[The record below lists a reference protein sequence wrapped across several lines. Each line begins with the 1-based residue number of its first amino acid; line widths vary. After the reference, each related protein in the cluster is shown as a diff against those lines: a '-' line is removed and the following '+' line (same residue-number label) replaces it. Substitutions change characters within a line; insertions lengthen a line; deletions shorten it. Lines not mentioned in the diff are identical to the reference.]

1 MPQKGPSRRHAK
13 PRVRALAWGIAAL
26 LLTAL
31 FVARGFPYERLS
43 PLLTAA
49 VARSTPL
56 TLHVQELAPSLSLLG
71 PGIRATDLR
80 ITAPDGAVI
89 RVDALRLRPAWSLCW
104 LRLRPCF
111 RLALALAGGSAD
123 GTLGSEPSFAGEL
136 AGIDLAQ
143 LPLATLWPGGALA
156 GRLDATVDLSSGAG
170 GPEGSIALQAREG
183 SIGLPRLPLPLPF
196 ETLSARLALGG
207 DAMVRIEELELLG
220 PGLELRGEGQV
231 GRAADFAQA
240 PLDLR
245 IEFEAQAPL
254 ANGLRSFGV
263 RVGRDGRGALQLTG
277 TPTRP
282 VVE

>member
-1 MPQKGPSRRHAK
+1 MPRKGLSRWLGTPGLRK
-13 PRVRALAWGIAAL
+13 LAWGVAAL

-31 FVARGFPYERLS
+31 FVARGLPYERLS
-43 PLLTAA
+43 ALLSAA
-49 VARSTPL
+49 VARNTPL
-56 TLHVQELAPSLSLLG
+56 TLHIQELGPSLSLLG

-80 ITAPDGAVI
+80 ITAPDGAGI
-89 RVDALRLRPAWSLCW
+89 RLEALRLRPAWSLCW

-111 RLALALAGGSAD
+111 HLALELAGGSAD
-123 GTLGSEPSFAGEL
+123 GTLGSEPSFGGEL

-143 LPLATLWPGGALA
+143 LPLGALWPGGALA
-156 GRLDATVDLSSGAG
+156 GRLEATVDLSAG
-170 GPEGSIALQAREG
+170 DQGPEGSIALEAREG

-196 ETLSARLALGG
+196 ETLRARLALGG
-207 DAMVRIEELELLG
+207 DAMLRIEELELLG
-220 PGLELRGEGQV
+220 PGLELRGEGQL

-245 IEFEAQAPL
+245 IEVEAQAPL
-254 ANGLRSFGV
+254 ADGLRSFGV
-263 RVGRDGRGALQLTG
+263 ALGRDGRGTLHLTG